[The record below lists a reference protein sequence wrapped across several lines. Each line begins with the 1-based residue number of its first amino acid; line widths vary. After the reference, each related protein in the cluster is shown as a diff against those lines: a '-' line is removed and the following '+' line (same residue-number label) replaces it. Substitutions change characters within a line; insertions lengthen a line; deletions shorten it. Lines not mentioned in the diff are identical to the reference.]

1 MKIPLFS
8 GPLPGLGHPLPL
20 RADEGGRFLPAIVA
34 IMTLLALLALAG
46 ALAVNRGAQA
56 WDKEVTGTATVQVLP
71 GPDAAEVGRRVEAAV
86 KLLEAQPGVLL
97 VRPLPPEAGA
107 ALVAPWLGELTGA
120 AELPIPRL
128 IAVSVDPAV
137 AAQDAIRQALTAVPG
152 TRYQDH
158 LTWLEPIRRAAAAA
172 RGLAVVILGVIGG
185 AAVLTVL
192 FATRTALAVQQDVI
206 EVLHLIGARDGYIA
220 AGLARQTM
228 GRALLGALIGAIL
241 AVAVLLTLPWL
252 VASAAEAPALLRGVA
267 LAPLDWLWIALLPL
281 ALSALAAAAAY
292 LAALR
297 GLARWP

>member
-1 MKIPLFS
+1 MKIPLLS

-46 ALAVNRGAQA
+46 ALAVHRGAQA
-56 WDKEVTGTATVQVLP
+56 WDKEVTGSATVQVIP
-71 GPDAAEVGRRVEAAV
+71 GPDAAEVGKRVEAAV
-86 KLLEAQPGVLL
+86 TLLLAQPGVTLAQ
-97 VRPLPPEAGA
+97 PLPPEAGA

-137 AAQDAIRQALTAVPG
+137 ASQDGIRTALKAIPG

-158 LTWLEPIRRAAAAA
+158 LTWLEPIRKAATAA
-172 RGLAVVILGVIGG
+172 RWLAVVVLGVIGG

-220 AGLARQTM
+220 VGLARQTM
-228 GRALLGALIGAIL
+228 GRALLGALIGGFL
-241 AVAVLLTLPWL
+241 AVAVLLALPL
-252 VASAAEAPALLRGVA
+252 LAASAADAPALLKGVHLGA
-267 LAPLDWLWIALLPL
+267 LDWLWIALLPL
-281 ALSALAAAAAY
+281 AISALAAAAAY

-297 GLARWP
+297 GLARLP